1 MLLLVLHWMRSHK
14 ECPAAL
20 DRIQVGFDLYM
31 MHQEFYMFI
40 IVLARLCKEGTTVPM
55 SASRQLNCD
64 GKDNNRT
71 NGSKRMA
78 YEVFLGGSCNPT
90 TWRSEIAIPT
100 LQSLGITYYNP
111 QVSQWGP
118 ELIAQEYEAKQTAK
132 VLLFVIDNQTRNSAG
147 IIEAAQLAATRRESL
162 ILVIYP
168 YRQDQTI
175 LGEPVSIQ
183 EYYDLMNGLLVLQ
196 YLMERQ
202 RIPIFE
208 SVSVAL
214 NCTSKVLREEIKVQ
228 DLHSEDGVRPVKI
241 SLSQNGM
248 DSVTLRDI
256 FKSMDINDTGSV
268 NLAEA
273 WLALQSN
280 VSVSDLLNV
289 VNKSETYRRLIDDG
303 FPVKKDPTKLRI
315 NFEQFSALARE
326 SAWRTKINGVS
337 CESEISSVWSIICR
351 KASKFLRRAIVQPFS
366 RFLDW
371 TNSIVLETEKRD
383 LYVGVIGEDQFWLE
397 TAAKPSI
404 ESRGLTL
411 NRPCLNEYNE
421 YNVKVLPQELQK
433 MKNSRVM
440 LLVVPQHSRG
450 ITIMALAAHLIGLR
464 AKLVLCVQ
472 TLPEGCVVSG
482 EKLTEQATKDYNRG
496 RMYLSDYA
504 TREGVP
510 VFQNIAEALQHAI
523 QLVQTDSI
531 GGLTSTTPPHLLRDA
546 FKDNS
551 TNLPNFFS
559 NGVISC
565 GSTSSGNAKCLPKGL
580 LSGTLFGLTS
590 RGKKYSHCDFTEKL
604 EIGISR
610 RKGSTLYLVGWV
622 SASFVKVSDFSRN
635 IHSDSTLTNV
645 EPSVIRTTVASP
657 LNEEKTET
665 KIPTGLRGEEQGP
678 FGPHQ
683 NRFVRRPGLEEQH
696 LADVHVEACGSHFLQ
711 IVLSE
716 GGGHQTGRYQPLLNL
731 ASPRS
736 LDVVASTI
744 LVPMMTL
751 RSESRSMPA
760 YGSETLGTAVV
771 CHHSGTPM
779 ANRSTTN
786 DMLAYTLYLSP
797 RPARPELCNR
807 SSRST
812 ASGAAAC
819 VQPSKPEPPLF
830 KSRVC
835 RKSPATRIDLLAFV
849 RPGKQPGFIY
859 RSTHTPDVSRDRSGR
874 LEHFATK
881 IPITGRAA
889 IFPPGGGQRK
899 QIEPRGSRERFS
911 GCAGSNGHAA
921 RRSPPGNEQFRGHE
935 TVNYGAL
942 LLRFLSI
949 YWKSFVIVLW
959 PLILLPVVLAVDTKE
974 VTAMRCLF
982 VVGLMAMFWMTEVLP
997 LPITGLTPVV
1007 LYPLMG
1013 IMSTAETCAC
1023 YMNDTT
1029 MMLIGSM
1036 VIAIVIENSG
1046 LHMRVAL
1053 LIIKT
1058 IGCSHR
1064 RLTLGLFF
1072 VTMFLSMWISNT
1084 AATAMML
1091 PIIETVLLEIEAQGL
1106 GSMFVSDEEECG
1118 GENGPGEE
1126 SQKKPT
1132 RTTMVYYLV
1141 AAYASSLGG
1150 VGTLVGTGTN
1160 LTLKGFFEKRF
1171 PNSPGI
1177 SLASWMLYSVPPMLL
1192 MGFLTWLW
1200 LQVMYMGMFRPES
1213 KDANAIDIGS
1223 HGEKVAASVIQT
1235 KYKELGPITWHES
1248 VVGLLFMLVVMLW
1261 FFRSPGFASGWPTY
1275 ITHLHVKD
1283 STAAAFVIIL
1293 FFVLPSKLDFLRS
1306 FDADPAKRPS
1316 KPSAGMITWKMIHQ
1330 KMHWSLIFILG
1341 GGFAISAGSTSSNLS
1356 SILGHALI
1364 ALQSI
1369 DPMAILFI
1377 VCLFAET
1384 VTELTSNVAVA
1395 NIILPVLAEMC
1406 IAMRLH
1412 PLYLMLP
1419 ATLCCSFSFHLPVG
1433 TPPNAIATAAA
1444 HIKTRDFAIAGIGPS
1459 VITLLITTIA
1469 FSTWGTYVFN
1479 LSEFP
1484 DWAT

>member
-1 MLLLVLHWMRSHK
+1 MLLLVLHWTRSHK

-20 DRIQVGFDLYM
+20 DRIPVGFDLYM

-55 SASRQLNCD
+55 SASRPLNCD

-228 DLHSEDGVRPVKI
+228 DLHSEDGIRPAKI
-241 SLSQNGM
+241 SLSQNGT

-303 FPVKKDPTKLRI
+303 FPVKKDPTELRI

-326 SAWRTKINGVS
+326 SAWRTKSNGVS

-351 KASKFLRRAIVQPFS
+351 KASKFLRRAIMQPFS

-371 TNSIVLETEKRD
+371 TNSIVMETEKRD

-523 QLVQTDSI
+523 QLVQTVRSKLIQDLNRSRI
-531 GGLTSTTPPHLLRDA
+531 QAALGAPRSNSLTTYFWSSGKYSRARSVGSEKAASAATNASSLARKPSTRLPSANRWDE
-546 FKDNS
+546 NS
-551 TNLPNFFS
+551 TKRRAVFILSPTTSVITMFPIFFRSWASDCRVSLAEVSCSIVSSANLPNFFS

-565 GSTSSGNAKCLPKGL
+565 GSTSSGNAKCLPNGL

-590 RGKKYSHCDFTEKL
+590 RGKTNKRIENSADHGHVFSSLAAQGAMATQPGGPYPEMNNSVDTSCF
-604 EIGISR
+604 
-610 RKGSTLYLVGWV
+610 RK
-622 SASFVKVSDFSRN
+622 
-635 IHSDSTLTNV
+635 
-645 EPSVIRTTVASP
+645 
-657 LNEEKTET
+657 
-665 KIPTGLRGEEQGP
+665 
-678 FGPHQ
+678 
-683 NRFVRRPGLEEQH
+683 
-696 LADVHVEACGSHFLQ
+696 
-711 IVLSE
+711 
-716 GGGHQTGRYQPLLNL
+716 
-731 ASPRS
+731 
-736 LDVVASTI
+736 
-744 LVPMMTL
+744 
-751 RSESRSMPA
+751 
-760 YGSETLGTAVV
+760 
-771 CHHSGTPM
+771 
-779 ANRSTTN
+779 TTN
-786 DMLAYTLYLSP
+786 
-797 RPARPELCNR
+797 C
-807 SSRST
+807 
-812 ASGAAAC
+812 
-819 VQPSKPEPPLF
+819 
-830 KSRVC
+830 
-835 RKSPATRIDLLAFV
+835 
-849 RPGKQPGFIY
+849 
-859 RSTHTPDVSRDRSGR
+859 
-874 LEHFATK
+874 
-881 IPITGRAA
+881 
-889 IFPPGGGQRK
+889 
-899 QIEPRGSRERFS
+899 
-911 GCAGSNGHAA
+911 
-921 RRSPPGNEQFRGHE
+921 
-935 TVNYGAL
+935 GAL

-949 YWKSFVIVLW
+949 YWRSFVIVLW
-959 PLILLPVVLAVDTKE
+959 PLVLLPVVLAVNTEE
-974 VTAMRCLF
+974 VSAMRCLF

-997 LPITGLTPVV
+997 LPITGLIPVV

-1013 IMSTAETCAC
+1013 IMSTGDTCAC

-1029 MMLIGSM
+1029 MMFIGSM

-1106 GSMFVSDEEECG
+1106 GSMFVPDEEECG
-1118 GENGPGEE
+1118 GENGPAEE
-1126 SQKKPT
+1126 SPKKPT

-1213 KDANAIDIGS
+1213 KDASAIDIGS
-1223 HGEKVAASVIQT
+1223 HGEKVAASVIET

-1248 VVGLLFMLVVMLW
+1248 VVGFLFMLVVLLW

-1275 ITHLHVKD
+1275 ITNLSVKD
-1283 STAAAFVIIL
+1283 STAATFVIIL
-1293 FFVLPSKLDFLRS
+1293 FFLLPSKLDFLRS

-1316 KPSAGMITWKMIHQ
+1316 KPSPGMITWKMIHQ
-1330 KMHWSLIFILG
+1330 KMHWSLILVLG

-1369 DPMAILFI
+1369 DPLAILFI

-1459 VITLLITTIA
+1459 VITLLVTTLA
-1469 FSTWGTYVFN
+1469 FATWGAYVFN